1 MAKVIATA
9 DSTAEYTIEED
20 VRSRH
25 MHSLLVQEN
34 HISSTS
40 TNTGDELD
48 EIEIEMQSQ
57 FNRMDDR
64 LQQWLSLDRQQR
76 FEFDMMNNLNVQD
89 ISDSDSTITGEDI
102 GSDHENNE
110 ADYDSDATIELNLD

>member
-1 MAKVIATA
+1 
-9 DSTAEYTIEED
+9 
-20 VRSRH
+20 

-57 FNRMDDR
+57 FNRMDNR
-64 LQQWLSLDRQQR
+64 LQQWLSMDRQQR

-89 ISDSDSTITGEDI
+89 ISDSDSTIAGEDI